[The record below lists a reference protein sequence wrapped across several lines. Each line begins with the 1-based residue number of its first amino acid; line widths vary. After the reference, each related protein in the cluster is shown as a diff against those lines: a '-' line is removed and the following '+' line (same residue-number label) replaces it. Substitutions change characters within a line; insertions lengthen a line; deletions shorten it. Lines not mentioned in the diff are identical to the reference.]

1 MPLTIIKANAID
13 YRSRIAYQKELEETL
28 RGLLDQDIVEQVEAE
43 GWITRI
49 GRLFKAGV
57 RMMER
62 VQEERATKQPSL
74 NERIDQL
81 GVERLELQVEVLA
94 EENAKLR
101 GVLEAM
107 RELLDGGNRS

>member
-43 GWITRI
+43 GRITRI